1 MTNPRVWVVSD
12 SLITV
17 GSEEHLVLWNEFVDD
32 DSPHTSLPM
41 LIRRDRDS
49 FRDEI
54 LRTLDDIAEFPVN
67 GRRLREVL
75 ELEEGLSYLHMTLLW
90 AKRWGELGVLPD
102 AVKMLA
108 FTKRLRETPP
118 SKVVV
123 RVENNCV
130 AESISRTCKRLGIPC
145 ASITA
150 QRRSSWSTLRAIRH
164 LMRWFTFASP
174 SSETTDLFIA
184 DYLFRVDPKDLTAGT
199 YRSGYWA
206 NLPDKIEQSG
216 RSITWLHRFTP
227 HPAVP
232 NPSAARK
239 ALNALPRHHLL
250 DQVHGVKAAW
260 RAWKTYRLI
269 GKMEIHPREAFVS
282 RDCDLWPIF
291 ERDWRESFRGSHP
304 MSIAIN
310 MENMRRLFRSTEH
323 RTLLYIYENQPWEF
337 ALRHFAGSHCQT
349 LAVPHATVRYW
360 DLRYFVGENSRSLLP
375 AQVAVNSPIAKE
387 ELLHG
392 GYKSESLLDAE
403 ALMYLRTDKRDSSSP
418 RRHGILVL
426 GELEVA
432 SSQRYL
438 NWVAGLAGDR
448 QITFKP
454 HPLIDAGR
462 FTFDPLSV
470 TVSAESADEL
480 ISKAEVVVLGASGTA
495 ALEAISLGVP
505 VITVLNPRELDLSV
519 VRQHP
524 LVRAV
529 ATKAELAEMLNGQT
543 LNDSLGD
550 DVFYLDER
558 LTRWKQ
564 LLGLN

>member
-1 MTNPRVWVVSD
+1 VTDPRAWVVSD
-12 SLITV
+12 SLITI
-17 GSEEHLVLWNEFVDD
+17 GPDEHLVLWNEFVGE
-32 DSPHTSLPM
+32 DSPHSSLPM

-49 FRDEI
+49 FRDEV
-54 LRTLDDIAEFPVN
+54 LRTLDDIAAFLVN
-67 GRRLREVL
+67 GRRLSEVL
-75 ELEEGLSYLHMTLLW
+75 ELEDGLSYLHMTLLW

-108 FTKRLRETPP
+108 LARRLRETPP

-123 RVENNCV
+123 RVENKYV
-130 AESISRTCKRLGIPC
+130 AESISNTCKRLGIPC

-150 QRRSSWSTLRAIRH
+150 QRRSPWSTLRAIRH
-164 LMRWFTFASP
+164 LMRWFSFASP
-174 SSETTDLFIA
+174 KFETTDLIIA
-184 DYLFRVDPKDLTAGT
+184 DYLFRVDPKDLSSGR

-206 NLPDKIEQSG
+206 NLPETIEQSG

-227 HPAVP
+227 HPAIP
-232 NPSAARK
+232 NPPAARK
-239 ALNALPRHHLL
+239 ALKALPRHHLL
-250 DQVHGVKAAW
+250 DQVHGVKDAW
-260 RAWKTYRLI
+260 RAWNTYRRIKKL
-269 GKMEIHPREAFVS
+269 EINPREAFIS

-310 MENMRRLFRSTEH
+310 MENMRRLLHSTDK

-337 ALRHFAGSHCQT
+337 ALRHFAGSNCT
-349 LAVPHATVRYW
+349 AIAVPHATVRYW

-387 ELLHG
+387 ELLRG
-392 GYKSESLLDAE
+392 GYTHESLLDAE
-403 ALMYLRTDKRDSSSP
+403 ALMYLRADKRGSSPSP
-418 RRHGILVL
+418 RRGILVL

-438 NWVAGLAGDR
+438 NWVARLAGDR

-454 HPLIDAGR
+454 HPLIDASR
-462 FTFDPLSV
+462 FTFDPHRV

-495 ALEAISLGVP
+495 VLEAISLGVP

-519 VRQHP
+519 VPQHP

-529 ATKAELAEMLNGQT
+529 ATEAELAEMLNGQT
-543 LNDSLGD
+543 QNNSLGD

-558 LTRWKQ
+558 LARWKQ
-564 LLGLN
+564 VLGLN